1 MITME
6 PVGVVHSPYKTTDEL
21 HSADDSRT
29 TPVTIEVFEEY
40 AEGLRDVSA
49 GDKLTILFYFHQSK
63 EAKLIVLLKG
73 VGPLAGVFSSR
84 SPNRPNFI
92 GSTDVE
98 VLAREGRVMEVI
110 GADMIDGTPVL
121 DIKPT
126 IIAR

>member
-6 PVGVVHSPYKTTDEL
+6 PIGVVRSPYKTPDDL
-21 HSADDSRT
+21 RSADDFRV
-29 TPVTIEVFEEY
+29 TPVTIEVFEQYE
-40 AEGLRDVSA
+40 EGLRDVSA
-49 GDKLTILFYFHQSK
+49 GDKLTILFFFHQSK
-63 EAKLIVLLKG
+63 EAKLIVPLKG

-84 SPNRPNFI
+84 SPTRPNFI

-98 VLAREGRVMEVI
+98 VLAREGRMLKVL
-110 GADMIDGTPVL
+110 GADMIDETPVL